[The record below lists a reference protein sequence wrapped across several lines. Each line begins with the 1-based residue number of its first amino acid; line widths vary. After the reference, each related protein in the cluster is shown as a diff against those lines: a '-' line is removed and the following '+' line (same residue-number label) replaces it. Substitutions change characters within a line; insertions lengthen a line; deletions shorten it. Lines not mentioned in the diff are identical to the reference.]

1 MIKRKMYKYL
11 INWKQRK
18 DKSALIIKDK
28 SALII
33 KGARQVGKSYLVREF
48 GRNEYE
54 SYIEINFLK
63 NPLYKNIFKGD
74 LSAEEIFKRLSAY
87 IPNLKIIPFKTLLF
101 LDEIQVCAEARTAVK
116 FLVEDGSVD
125 VISSG
130 SLLGLSYLEDD
141 DKNVTEPTSLPVG
154 YEEQITM
161 YSLDF
166 EEFLWAKGY
175 NDDAIEYLK
184 DFYISNKEV
193 PKELNDKYLELFR
206 EFIIV
211 GGMPEVVQTFIDT
224 NNFQEAS
231 KIQGKI
237 LADYQ
242 DDISKHAK
250 GQEKVKV
257 RQCYDS
263 IPKQLA
269 KEYKKFQYSVVEKG
283 KTSKKYG
290 GSIKWLCDSSL
301 VNKCSNVNEAYIPLL
316 AYEMDDQ
323 FKLYL
328 NDTGLLLYLY
338 GPETKLA
345 ILNNTLK
352 GNAKGGIYENIISES
367 LLKRGYKL
375 YYYKTQNSSMEIEF
389 VIEKNG
395 EVIPIEVKAG
405 NDSTPSLNSFINKY
419 HPKVSYKFVNG
430 NVGFLDGKKT
440 LPHYMVMFI

>member
-11 INWKQRK
+11 INWKQK
-18 DKSALIIKDK
+18 KDK

-54 SYIEINFLK
+54 GYIEINFLK

-175 NDDAIEYLK
+175 NDDAIAYLK

-206 EFIIV
+206 EFMIV
-211 GGMPEVVQTFIDT
+211 GGMPEVVQTFIDS

-250 GQEKVKV
+250 GQEKIKV

>member
-11 INWKQRK
+11 INWKQK
-18 DKSALIIKDK
+18 KDK

-175 NDDAIEYLK
+175 NDDAIAYLK

-193 PKELNDKYLELFR
+193 PKELNDKYLGLFR
-206 EFIIV
+206 EFMIV

-250 GQEKVKV
+250 GQEKIKV

>member
-11 INWKQRK
+11 INWKQK
-18 DKSALIIKDK
+18 KDK

-54 SYIEINFLK
+54 GYIEINFLK

-166 EEFLWAKGY
+166 EEFLLAKGY
-175 NDDAIEYLK
+175 NDDAIAYLK

-206 EFIIV
+206 EFMIV

-250 GQEKVKV
+250 GQEKIKV

>member
-11 INWKQRK
+11 INWKQK
-18 DKSALIIKDK
+18 KDK

-130 SLLGLSYLEDD
+130 SLLCLSYLEDD

-161 YSLDF
+161 YSVDF

-175 NDDAIEYLK
+175 NDDAIAYLK

-206 EFIIV
+206 EFMIV

-250 GQEKVKV
+250 GQEKIKV

>member
-1 MIKRKMYKYL
+1 MYKYL
-11 INWKQRK
+11 INWKQK
-18 DKSALIIKDK
+18 KDK

-175 NDDAIEYLK
+175 NDDAIAYLK

-206 EFIIV
+206 EFMIV

-250 GQEKVKV
+250 GQEKIKV

-375 YYYKTQNSSMEIEF
+375 YYYKTQNSSMEIKF

>member
-11 INWKQRK
+11 INWKQK
-18 DKSALIIKDK
+18 KDK

-54 SYIEINFLK
+54 GYIEINFLK

-175 NDDAIEYLK
+175 NDDAIAYLK

-193 PKELNDKYLELFR
+193 SKELNDKYLELFR
-206 EFIIV
+206 EFMIV

-250 GQEKVKV
+250 GQEKIKV

-338 GPETKLA
+338 GPETKLT

-352 GNAKGGIYENIISES
+352 GNAKGGIYENIISEL

>member
-11 INWKQRK
+11 INWKQK
-18 DKSALIIKDK
+18 KDK

-175 NDDAIEYLK
+175 NDDAIAYLK

-206 EFIIV
+206 EFMIV

-237 LADYQ
+237 LADYR

-250 GQEKVKV
+250 GQEKIKV

-352 GNAKGGIYENIISES
+352 GNAKGGIYENIISEL

>member
-11 INWKQRK
+11 INWKQK
-18 DKSALIIKDK
+18 KDK

-116 FLVEDGSVD
+116 FLVEDGIVD

-175 NDDAIEYLK
+175 NDDAIAYLK

-206 EFIIV
+206 EFMIV

-250 GQEKVKV
+250 GQEKIKV

>member
-11 INWKQRK
+11 INWKQK
-18 DKSALIIKDK
+18 KDK

-63 NPLYKNIFKGD
+63 NPSYKNIFKGD

-175 NDDAIEYLK
+175 NDDAIAYLK

-193 PKELNDKYLELFR
+193 SKELNDKYLELFG
-206 EFIIV
+206 EFMIV

-250 GQEKVKV
+250 GQEKIKV

>member
-11 INWKQRK
+11 INWKQK
-18 DKSALIIKDK
+18 KDK

-54 SYIEINFLK
+54 GYIEINFLK

-166 EEFLWAKGY
+166 EEFLWARGY
-175 NDDAIEYLK
+175 NDDAIAYLK

-206 EFIIV
+206 EFMIV

-250 GQEKVKV
+250 GQEKIKV

-375 YYYKTQNSSMEIEF
+375 YYYKIQNSSMEIEF

>member
-11 INWKQRK
+11 INWKQR
-18 DKSALIIKDK
+18 KDK

-63 NPLYKNIFKGD
+63 NPLYKNIFRGD

-175 NDDAIEYLK
+175 NDDAIAYLK

-206 EFIIV
+206 EFMIV

-250 GQEKVKV
+250 GQEKIKV

>member
-1 MIKRKMYKYL
+1 MYKYL
-11 INWKQRK
+11 INWKQK
-18 DKSALIIKDK
+18 KDK

-175 NDDAIEYLK
+175 NDDAIAYLK

-206 EFIIV
+206 EFMIV

-250 GQEKVKV
+250 GQEKIKV

-352 GNAKGGIYENIISES
+352 GNAKGGIYENIISEL

>member
-11 INWKQRK
+11 INWKQK
-18 DKSALIIKDK
+18 KDK

-130 SLLGLSYLEDD
+130 SLLCLSYLEDD

-175 NDDAIEYLK
+175 NDDAIAYLK

-206 EFIIV
+206 EFMIV

-250 GQEKVKV
+250 GQEKIKV

>member
-11 INWKQRK
+11 INWKQK
-18 DKSALIIKDK
+18 KDK

-54 SYIEINFLK
+54 GYIEINFLK

-175 NDDAIEYLK
+175 NDDAIAYLK

-193 PKELNDKYLELFR
+193 SKELNDKYLELFR
-206 EFIIV
+206 EFMIV

-250 GQEKVKV
+250 GQEKIKV

-352 GNAKGGIYENIISES
+352 GNAKGGIYENIISEL

>member
-11 INWKQRK
+11 INWKQK
-18 DKSALIIKDK
+18 KDK

-87 IPNLKIIPFKTLLF
+87 IPNLKIISFKTLLF

-175 NDDAIEYLK
+175 NDDAIAYLK

-206 EFIIV
+206 EFMIV

-250 GQEKVKV
+250 GQEKIKV

-352 GNAKGGIYENIISES
+352 GNSKGGIYENIISES

-419 HPKVSYKFVNG
+419 PPKVSYKFVNG

>member
-11 INWKQRK
+11 INWKQK
-18 DKSALIIKDK
+18 KDK

-54 SYIEINFLK
+54 GYIEINFLK

-74 LSAEEIFKRLSAY
+74 LSVEEIFKRLSAY

-175 NDDAIEYLK
+175 NDDAIAYLK

-206 EFIIV
+206 EFMIV

-250 GQEKVKV
+250 GQEKIKV

-263 IPKQLA
+263 IPKQLV

>member
-11 INWKQRK
+11 INWKQKK
-18 DKSALIIKDK
+18 DKSAI
-28 SALII
+28 II

-175 NDDAIEYLK
+175 NDDAIAYLK

-193 PKELNDKYLELFR
+193 SKELNDKYLELFR
-206 EFIIV
+206 EFMIV

-250 GQEKVKV
+250 GQEKIKV

-352 GNAKGGIYENIISES
+352 GNSKGGIYENIISES

>member
-11 INWKQRK
+11 INWKQK
-18 DKSALIIKDK
+18 KDK

-175 NDDAIEYLK
+175 NDDAIVYLK

-206 EFIIV
+206 EFMIV

-250 GQEKVKV
+250 GQEKIKV

>member
-11 INWKQRK
+11 INWKQK
-18 DKSALIIKDK
+18 KDK

-54 SYIEINFLK
+54 GYIEINFLK

-175 NDDAIEYLK
+175 NDDAIAYLK

-206 EFIIV
+206 EFMIV

-250 GQEKVKV
+250 GQEKIKV

-440 LPHYMVMFI
+440 LPHYMVMFT

>member
-11 INWKQRK
+11 INWKQK
-18 DKSALIIKDK
+18 KDK

-74 LSAEEIFKRLSAY
+74 LSSEEIFKRLSAY

-175 NDDAIEYLK
+175 NDDAIAYLK

-193 PKELNDKYLELFR
+193 SKELNDKYLELFR
-206 EFIIV
+206 EFMIV

-250 GQEKVKV
+250 GQEKIKV

-352 GNAKGGIYENIISES
+352 GNAKGGIYENIISEL

>member
-11 INWKQRK
+11 TNWKQK
-18 DKSALIIKDK
+18 KDK

-63 NPLYKNIFKGD
+63 NPSYKNIFKGD

-87 IPNLKIIPFKTLLF
+87 IPNLKIIPLKTLLF

-175 NDDAIEYLK
+175 NDDAIAYLK
-184 DFYISNKEV
+184 DFYINNKEV

-206 EFIIV
+206 EFIVV

-250 GQEKVKV
+250 GQEKIKV

-301 VNKCSNVNEAYIPLL
+301 VNKCSNVSEAYIPLL

-338 GPETKLA
+338 GPEAKLA

-352 GNAKGGIYENIISES
+352 GNAKGGIYENIISEA
-367 LLKRGYKL
+367 LTKRGYKL

-419 HPKVSYKFVNG
+419 HPEVSYKFVNG

>member
-11 INWKQRK
+11 INWKQK
-18 DKSALIIKDK
+18 KDK

-175 NDDAIEYLK
+175 NDDAIAYLK

-206 EFIIV
+206 EFMIV

-250 GQEKVKV
+250 GQEKIKV

-375 YYYKTQNSSMEIEF
+375 YYYKTQNSSMEIKF

>member
-11 INWKQRK
+11 INWKQK
-18 DKSALIIKDK
+18 KDK

-54 SYIEINFLK
+54 GYIEINFLK

-130 SLLGLSYLEDD
+130 SLLDLSYLEDD

-175 NDDAIEYLK
+175 NDDAIAYLK

-193 PKELNDKYLELFR
+193 SKELNDKYLELFR
-206 EFIIV
+206 EFMIV

-250 GQEKVKV
+250 GQEKIKV

>member
-11 INWKQRK
+11 INWKQK
-18 DKSALIIKDK
+18 KDK

-87 IPNLKIIPFKTLLF
+87 IPNLKIISFKTLLF

-175 NDDAIEYLK
+175 NDDAIAYLK

-206 EFIIV
+206 EFMIV

-250 GQEKVKV
+250 GQEKIKV

>member
-11 INWKQRK
+11 INWKQK
-18 DKSALIIKDK
+18 KDK

-74 LSAEEIFKRLSAY
+74 LSAEEIIKRLSAY

-175 NDDAIEYLK
+175 NDDAIAYLK

-206 EFIIV
+206 EFMIV

-250 GQEKVKV
+250 GQEKIKV

>member
-1 MIKRKMYKYL
+1 MYDIL
-11 INWKQRK
+11 SVNLNETMQ
-18 DKSALIIKDK
+18 
-28 SALII
+28 
-33 KGARQVGKSYLVREF
+33 GARQVGKSYLVREF

-54 SYIEINFLK
+54 GYIEINFLK

-175 NDDAIEYLK
+175 NDDAIAYLK

-193 PKELNDKYLELFR
+193 SKELNDKYLELFR
-206 EFIIV
+206 EFMIV

-250 GQEKVKV
+250 GQEKIKV

>member
-11 INWKQRK
+11 INWKQK
-18 DKSALIIKDK
+18 KDK

-54 SYIEINFLK
+54 GYIEINFLK

-175 NDDAIEYLK
+175 NDDAIAYLK

-206 EFIIV
+206 EFMIV
-211 GGMPEVVQTFIDT
+211 GGMPEVVQAFIDT

-250 GQEKVKV
+250 GQEKIKV

>member
-11 INWKQRK
+11 INWKQK
-18 DKSALIIKDK
+18 KDK

-54 SYIEINFLK
+54 GYIEINFLK

-175 NDDAIEYLK
+175 NDDAIAYLK

-193 PKELNDKYLELFR
+193 SKELNDKYLELFR
-206 EFIIV
+206 EFMIV

-250 GQEKVKV
+250 GQEKIKV

-352 GNAKGGIYENIISES
+352 GNAKGGIYENIISEL

-375 YYYKTQNSSMEIEF
+375 YYYKTQNYSMEIEF

>member
-11 INWKQRK
+11 INWKQK
-18 DKSALIIKDK
+18 KDK

-54 SYIEINFLK
+54 GYIEINFLK

-175 NDDAIEYLK
+175 NDDAIAYLK
-184 DFYISNKEV
+184 DSYISNKEV
-193 PKELNDKYLELFR
+193 SKELNDKYLELFR
-206 EFIIV
+206 EFMIV

-250 GQEKVKV
+250 GQEKIKV

>member
-11 INWKQRK
+11 INWKQK
-18 DKSALIIKDK
+18 KDK

-33 KGARQVGKSYLVREF
+33 KGARQAGKSYLVREF

-175 NDDAIEYLK
+175 NDDAIAYLK

-206 EFIIV
+206 EFMIV

-250 GQEKVKV
+250 GQEKIKV

-352 GNAKGGIYENIISES
+352 GNAKGGIYENIISEL

>member
-11 INWKQRK
+11 INWKQK
-18 DKSALIIKDK
+18 KDK

-175 NDDAIEYLK
+175 NDDAIAYLK

-206 EFIIV
+206 EFMIV
-211 GGMPEVVQTFIDT
+211 GEMPEVVQTFIDT

-250 GQEKVKV
+250 GQEKIKV

>member
-11 INWKQRK
+11 INWKQK
-18 DKSALIIKDK
+18 KDK

-54 SYIEINFLK
+54 GYIEINFLK

-175 NDDAIEYLK
+175 NDDAIAYLK

-193 PKELNDKYLELFR
+193 SKELNDKYLELFR
-206 EFIIV
+206 EFMIV

-250 GQEKVKV
+250 GQEKIKV

-352 GNAKGGIYENIISES
+352 GNVKGGIYENIISES

>member
-11 INWKQRK
+11 INWKQK
-18 DKSALIIKDK
+18 KDK

-87 IPNLKIIPFKTLLF
+87 IPNLKIIPFKTFLF

-175 NDDAIEYLK
+175 NDDAIAYLK

-206 EFIIV
+206 EFMIV

-250 GQEKVKV
+250 GQEKIKV

>member
-11 INWKQRK
+11 INWKQK
-18 DKSALIIKDK
+18 KDK

-175 NDDAIEYLK
+175 NDDAIAYLK

-193 PKELNDKYLELFR
+193 SKELNDKYLELFR
-206 EFIIV
+206 EFMIV

-237 LADYQ
+237 LSDYQ

-250 GQEKVKV
+250 GQEKIKV

-352 GNAKGGIYENIISES
+352 GNAKGGIYENIISEL

>member
-11 INWKQRK
+11 INWKQK
-18 DKSALIIKDK
+18 KDK

-54 SYIEINFLK
+54 GYIEINFLK

-175 NDDAIEYLK
+175 NDDAIAYLK

-193 PKELNDKYLELFR
+193 SKELNDKYLELFR
-206 EFIIV
+206 EFMIV

-250 GQEKVKV
+250 GQEKIKV

-352 GNAKGGIYENIISES
+352 GNAKGGIYENIISEL

-395 EVIPIEVKAG
+395 EVIPIEVKTG

>member
-11 INWKQRK
+11 INWKQK
-18 DKSALIIKDK
+18 KDK

-54 SYIEINFLK
+54 GYIEINFLK

-175 NDDAIEYLK
+175 NDDAIAYLK

-206 EFIIV
+206 EFMIV

-250 GQEKVKV
+250 GQEKIKV

-440 LPHYMVMFI
+440 LPHYMVMFHLITFN

>member
-11 INWKQRK
+11 INWKQK
-18 DKSALIIKDK
+18 KDK

-175 NDDAIEYLK
+175 NDDAIAYLK

-206 EFIIV
+206 EFMIV
-211 GGMPEVVQTFIDT
+211 GGMPEVVQTFSDT

-250 GQEKVKV
+250 GQEKIKV

-269 KEYKKFQYSVVEKG
+269 KEYKKFQYSVVETG